1 MSSRT
6 FLLAHLLVH
15 SECLGQLVNFH
26 EIRNGM
32 AMEIAA
38 LRYMLS
44 MCSWESRGYRVDR
57 SIISMRLKVL
67 KEEM

>member
-1 MSSRT
+1 
-6 FLLAHLLVH
+6 
-15 SECLGQLVNFH
+15 LVNFD
-26 EIRNGM
+26 EIKNGM

-44 MCSWESRGYRVDR
+44 KYSGESRGYRVDR

>member
-1 MSSRT
+1 
-6 FLLAHLLVH
+6 VI
-15 SECLGQLVNFH
+15 EDVLGLSANFD
-26 EIRNGM
+26 EIKNGM

-44 MCSWESRGYRVDR
+44 KYSREVRGYRVDR

>member
-1 MSSRT
+1 M
-6 FLLAHLLVH
+6 F
-15 SECLGQLVNFH
+15 LGQLVNFH
-26 EIRNGM
+26 EIKKEI

-44 MCSWESRGYRVDR
+44 YSGESRGYRVDR

>member
-1 MSSRT
+1 
-6 FLLAHLLVH
+6 VI
-15 SECLGQLVNFH
+15 EDVLGLSANFH
-26 EIRNGM
+26 EIKNGM

-44 MCSWESRGYRVDR
+44 KYSGEVRGYRVDR

>member
-1 MSSRT
+1 MLIVDRG
-6 FLLAHLLVH
+6 
-15 SECLGQLVNFH
+15 CLGQLVNFH
-26 EIRNGM
+26 EIKNGM
-32 AMEIAA
+32 VMDIAA

-44 MCSWESRGYRVDR
+44 YSMEISIVYRVDR

>member
-1 MSSRT
+1 MLIGDSG
-6 FLLAHLLVH
+6 
-15 SECLGQLVNFH
+15 CLGLYVNFD
-26 EIRNGM
+26 EIKNWM

-44 MCSWESRGYRVDR
+44 YSMGISIGYRVDR

>member
-1 MSSRT
+1 LIGDSG
-6 FLLAHLLVH
+6 
-15 SECLGQLVNFH
+15 CLEQLVNFD
-26 EIRNGM
+26 EIKNGM

-44 MCSWESRGYRVDR
+44 KYSGEVRGYRVDR